1 LGPDGV
7 SDELDDDWREMRAR
21 YERFMATELGRLYRA
36 YDQATINYWRRDA
49 DDSVSNKRLK
59 ELDQI
64 AREATNAFVAKLM
77 ELAGVA

>member
-1 LGPDGV
+1 M
-7 SDELDDDWREMRAR
+7 SDDWRVMRAR
-21 YERFMATELGRLYRA
+21 SERFLATELGQLYHA
-36 YDQATINYWRRDA
+36 YDQATFNYWRRDA

-64 AREATNAFVAKLM
+64 ACEATNAFVAKLM